1 MYHSSYLT
9 DGCWSPTRPGVFF
22 TTKSDGSLDIWDYMF
37 KQNDPTMTIQV
48 GGGGVCGMIVVVTTT
63 TTTTTTTTILPTPTT
78 PAGQRL
84 RAELHARGEQRQI
97 RRKRRR

>member
-1 MYHSSYLT
+1 
-9 DGCWSPTRPGVFF
+9 VFF

-48 GGGGVCGMIVVVTTT
+48 GGGVVCCMIVVFT

-84 RAELHARGEQRQI
+84 RPELHARGEQRQI